1 LARGATSIAK
11 RMSRAYVHVV
21 DIGRDRWAVSR
32 GCSQA
37 GDFSKS
43 TESGPGARSPDAH
56 GVQSAATRMRL
67 RSPDRNSEEE
77 RAMPTEGQAKAS
89 ESTRDLTRFDYKA
102 PAELFPSRTK
112 RGARQMR
119 YRRFDTAAEALQF
132 AIEQMPPPVLLGAFL
147 EVEEERFSAEEM
159 RSLYSSAAYPL
170 ARSEAES

>member
-1 LARGATSIAK
+1 
-11 RMSRAYVHVV
+11 MSRAYVHLV

-32 GCSQA
+32 GCPQA

-43 TESGPGARSPDAH
+43 TESGSGARSPDAH
-56 GVQSAATRMRL
+56 GVQSAATRMSL
-67 RSPDRNSEEE
+67 RSHDRNSGEE
-77 RAMPTEGQAKAS
+77 RAMPADGQAKGHAS
-89 ESTRDLTRFDYKA
+89 ESTRDLTRFDYNA

-170 ARSEAES
+170 VRSETES